1 MFMWLTAF
9 SMAMSLR
16 CTTVLLTAHL
26 SALSCDLPGGPPGV
40 VNGAVDHARCVRVH
54 HCKGGVSLLLV
65 LGLLARLGC
74 LTMADQSIVDTSM
87 IGHLPH
93 NAYSKPLNEVFA

>member
-1 MFMWLTAF
+1 MWLTAF

-74 LTMADQSIVDTSM
+74 LTMANQSIVHTSM

-93 NAYSKPLNEVFA
+93 NASSEPVNEIVA